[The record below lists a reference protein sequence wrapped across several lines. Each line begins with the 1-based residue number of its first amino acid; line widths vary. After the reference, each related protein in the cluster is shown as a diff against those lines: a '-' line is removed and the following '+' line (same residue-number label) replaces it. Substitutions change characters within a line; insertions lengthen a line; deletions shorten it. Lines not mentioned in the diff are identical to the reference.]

1 MSNSNEFT
9 GEGTPRWINEHETA
23 MREKLDRHVA
33 HSQERFDAALD
44 KTSEVI
50 GKAGSFVKKHT
61 PEGIGNRVQDLTD
74 RAQAALDTDGDTDSD
89 S

>member
-1 MSNSNEFT
+1 MSNTNEFT
-9 GEGTPRWINEHETA
+9 GEGAPRWIDEHQAA

-74 RAQAALDTDGDTDSD
+74 RAQAALNTDGDSD
-89 S
+89 R

>member
-1 MSNSNEFT
+1 MSNTNEFT
-9 GEGTPRWINEHETA
+9 GEGAPRWIDEHQAA

-50 GKAGSFVKKHT
+50 GKAGSFVKKHAT
-61 PEGIGNRVQDLTD
+61 EGIGDRVQDLTD
-74 RAQAALDTDGDTDSD
+74 RAQAALNTDGDSD
-89 S
+89 R